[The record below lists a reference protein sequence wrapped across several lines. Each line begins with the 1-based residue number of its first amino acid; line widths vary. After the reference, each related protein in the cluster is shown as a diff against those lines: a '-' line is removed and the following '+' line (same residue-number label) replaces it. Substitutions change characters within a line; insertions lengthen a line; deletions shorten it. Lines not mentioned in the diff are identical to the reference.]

1 MIQPG
6 KNCQLVITEVNGDI
20 LTIDAGEY
28 GTIKIT
34 NNDLV
39 LKYKPEQV
47 IDVFLYPDMDEG
59 LKGFLGR
66 AFAQT
71 EEFARLRVVA
81 NTKFGSFLD
90 LGLEKD
96 ILCPFSEQK
105 VSMEVN
111 HYYLVY
117 IYIDEQTNRLAASA
131 KIDKHISAE
140 QPELNEGDNVEIVI
154 LNKSPLGYN
163 AVVANKYSGLLY
175 DNEIFSEL
183 RTGQK
188 MNAIVKKI
196 RDDNKID
203 LRLFRNDNHDI
214 NNFEKLIIEYMK
226 AHDGKM
232 HINDESEPEEIY
244 KIFGISKKN
253 FKKALGALYRKEII
267 DLKDAEIKLL

>member
-6 KNCQLVITEVNGDI
+6 KNCQLTITEVNGDI
-20 LTIDAGEY
+20 LTVDAGEY
-28 GTIKIT
+28 GNLQIT

-39 LKYKPEQV
+39 LKYKTGQI
-47 IDVFLYPDMDEG
+47 IDVFLYPDLDEG

-71 EEFARLRVVA
+71 EEFVRLRVVA

-105 VSMEVN
+105 LSMELN

-117 IYIDEQTNRLAASA
+117 IYIDELTNRLAASA
-131 KIDKHISAE
+131 KIDKFISTDA
-140 QPELNEGDNVEIVI
+140 PELTEGDNVEIVI

-183 RTGQK
+183 RPGQK
-188 MNAIVKKI
+188 TNAIIKKI
-196 RDDNKID
+196 REDNKID

-214 NNFEKLIIEYMK
+214 NNFEKLIIDYLN

-244 KIFGISKKN
+244 KVFGISKKN

-267 DLKDAEIKLL
+267 DLKDTDVKLL